1 MPLASSPG
9 SSPAP
14 LPDGS
19 SIPGGYDLAVIQF
32 LAEVRLAT
40 GHQLARRLWA
50 STVPTDPQAR
60 AARRCLARLERERI
74 IQRLARRMGGVRG
87 GSTSIVYAL
96 GSAGRRRLTAE
107 GFEPRR
113 LSEVGERYVA
123 HALAVTE
130 LVVRLSEA
138 DRDGAM
144 EVIEVQGEPGCWR
157 GFLAGIG
164 TRLMLKPDLFLRIGV
179 GALEDRWFVEVDLG
193 SESAAA
199 IARKAARYV
208 HYLAE
213 GSEQARHGVFPRVV
227 FTAPNPQ
234 RLAQLR
240 TSLGR
245 VREAPQGLF
254 TVWNFEETVARLAS
268 EAQA

>member
-1 MPLASSPG
+1 MPLAPSPDP
-9 SSPAP
+9 SPAP
-14 LPDGS
+14 LPGGPPT
-19 SIPGGYDLAVIQF
+19 PGDYDLAVIQF

-50 STVPTDPQAR
+50 SAAPTDPQAR
-60 AARRCLARLERERI
+60 AARRCLARLEGARV

-87 GSTSIVYAL
+87 GSTSIVFAL
-96 GSAGRRRLTAE
+96 GSAGRRLLIRE

-113 LSEVGERYVA
+113 LTDVGERYVA

-130 LVVRLSEA
+130 FVVRLSEA
-138 DRDGAM
+138 DRSGDM

-157 GFLAGIG
+157 GFLAGIA
-164 TRLMLKPDLFLRIGV
+164 TRLVLKPDLFLRIGA

-227 FTAPNPQ
+227 FTAPNQ
-234 RLAQLR
+234 RRLVQLR
-240 TSLGR
+240 AALGR
-245 VREAPQGLF
+245 VREAPPGLF
-254 TVWNFEETVARLAS
+254 TVWDFEETVGRLAS
-268 EAQA
+268 EASA